1 MCGWNFKGDHGWLV
15 ECAHSICFTC
25 IASDEHL
32 TGSGA
37 DPDSDLIEDSD
48 EATKVSSWCTYSAS
62 FDPQQAAYICTCGMA
77 EASGSAQR
85 RWELENNVQV
95 DEEVEGFFRYNH
107 AEQQAV
113 QQQKPW
119 SKDPHLYKQ

>member
-1 MCGWNFKGDHGWLV
+1 MVPERKKLY
-15 ECAHSICFTC
+15 
-25 IASDEHL
+25 L
-32 TGSGA
+32 TLPNACSSNT
-37 DPDSDLIEDSD
+37 PVSR
-48 EATKVSSWCTYSAS
+48 SSWLHLHNPADNCACEMADAS
-62 FDPQQAAYICTCGMA
+62 T
-77 EASGSAQR
+77 SAQR

>member
-1 MCGWNFKGDHGWLV
+1 
-15 ECAHSICFTC
+15 
-25 IASDEHL
+25 
-32 TGSGA
+32 
-37 DPDSDLIEDSD
+37 
-48 EATKVSSWCTYSAS
+48 
-62 FDPQQAAYICTCGMA
+62 MA
-77 EASGSAQR
+77 EASSPAQR
-85 RWELENNVQV
+85 RWELENNVHV

>member
-1 MCGWNFKGDHGWLV
+1 M
-15 ECAHSICFTC
+15 
-25 IASDEHL
+25 
-32 TGSGA
+32 
-37 DPDSDLIEDSD
+37 
-48 EATKVSSWCTYSAS
+48 
-62 FDPQQAAYICTCGMA
+62 QCTCQMRTQGHAIEQVKANSADNCVGEMA
-77 EASGSAQR
+77 EASTSAQR